1 MADAESLQLDTI
13 KNLRNFFS
21 KEVLEALCYY
31 SEAQQCLGSIVKGM
45 NTAVTLFK
53 KENPAFSGQFHVA
66 GHGIGGCLLS
76 DIMAGQGQEA
86 PPPAAVPVATAPAP
100 APGPMDYGDDEDDAT
115 GEAAAEEAAAAAA
128 ASIVPEKTWQDLLKE
143 LGLDEFIEALEKDDV
158 DLETLTDCTD
168 SDFKEFGFSLGQRK
182 KAIKAIKTLGETTQK
197 AAEEAAK
204 VQEEDRVN
212 RAARRAERRLEKRRL
227 AAEAAEQNAAA
238 TVAALQSSMDEQ
250 TSRARQLTAPDLE
263 FTPENCFFFG
273 APIGLFASL
282 QPRDQ
287 RSITPTT
294 SFKTCTRVF
303 NVFHP
308 YDPMA
313 YRLEPLVAPEVLKMK
328 TPPELVPHHAGSKR
342 MHLEF
347 KDYVKATS
355 TDLKKEVSGWA
366 SSAWSA
372 FKANVGGD
380 DNASRAVM
388 SPEPPAGLD
397 ALPAGPPAPV
407 TMGALNSGNRIDW
420 KLQEDALEIINE
432 NLRSMK
438 AHSSYWTSHDA
449 AFFIINRI
457 YKLD

>member
-1 MADAESLQLDTI
+1 MHVF
-13 KNLRNFFS
+13 R
-21 KEVLEALCYY
+21 CYY
-31 SEAQQCLGSIVKGM
+31 SEAQQCLGSIVQGM
-45 NTAVTLFK
+45 NAAVSLFK
-53 KENPAFSGQFHVA
+53 KENPEFRGLFHVA

-76 DIMAGQGQEA
+76 DILAGQGQDA
-86 PPPAAVPVATAPAP
+86 PPPAAAPAAA
-100 APGPMDYGDDEDDAT
+100 APTAAAGPVDYGDDDDDAADEAES
-115 GEAAAEEAAAAAA
+115 EAAAVSSPA
-128 ASIVPEKTWQDLLKE
+128 PEKTWQILLSE
-143 LGLDEFIEALEKDDV
+143 LGLEEFIEALEKDDV

-182 KAIKAIKTLGETTQK
+182 KAIKAIKTLGETAQK
-197 AAEEAAK
+197 AEEEAAK
-204 VQEEDRVN
+204 LQEEDRVKY
-212 RAARRAERRLEKRRL
+212 AARRAERRLEKRRL
-227 AAEAAEQNAAA
+227 AAEAAEQNAAV
-238 TVAALQSSMDEQ
+238 TVAALQTSMNKQ

-273 APIGLFASL
+273 APIGLFTAL

-294 SFKTCTRVF
+294 SFKTCARVF

-313 YRLEPLVAPEVLKMK
+313 YRLEPLVAPDILKTK
-328 TPPELVPHHAGSKR
+328 TAPELVPHHAGSKR

-380 DNASRAVM
+380 EKEPRAVM

-449 AFFIINRI
+449 TFFIINRI